1 MITDASSDPAT
12 SITAYRNSSSACSDP
27 SRGVEFD
34 AVGRDDEGYLEGYTV
49 QACDNGPAGSGTDF
63 WSIFVTHGYRQP
75 VAGNRPARTPTSGGL
90 PERGSPPPA
99 RGSARAQPPPP
110 PRPPTT

>member
-34 AVGRDDEGYLEGYTV
+34 AVGRDDEGFLEGYTV

-63 WSIFVTHGYRQP
+63 WSIFVTNGYGQP
-75 VAGNRPARTPTSGGL
+75 VAGYGHSGTVTSGDIVK
-90 PERGSPPPA
+90 R
-99 RGSARAQPPPP
+99 
-110 PRPPTT
+110 